1 MATTTKNT
9 SIAKFLAPLAKLG
22 KSALQKKYR
31 EAFGRPTRSDNVQ
44 HLRAAIAK
52 RLYEQAAPAAKKA
65 ENTRTTA
72 VTKAATKAAPRDE
85 RLPAVGTVLERVHGD
100 ATHLVKVL
108 DDGFEY
114 RGQRHRSLSAIAKE
128 ITGTTWNGFAFFG
141 LAKKEAAR

>member
-1 MATTTKNT
+1 MATTTKTT

-22 KSALQKKYR
+22 KTVLQKKYR
-31 EAFGRPTRSDNVQ
+31 EVFGRPTRSDNVQ

-52 RLYEQAAPAAKKA
+52 RLHEQAAPAASKKS
-65 ENTRTTA
+65 EPTKTA
-72 VTKAATKAAPRDE
+72 APTKSAPRDG
-85 RLPAVGTVLERVHGD
+85 RLPAVGKVIERVHGD

-141 LAKKEAAR
+141 LAKSEAAR

>member
-1 MATTTKNT
+1 MATKT

-22 KSALQKKYR
+22 KTALQKKYR
-31 EAFGRPTRSDNVQ
+31 EVFGRPTRSDNVQ

-52 RLYEQAAPAAKKA
+52 RLHEQASPAAKKS
-65 ENTRTTA
+65 EK
-72 VTKAATKAAPRDE
+72 TKATAPNTNATPRDA

-100 ATHLVKVL
+100 ATHLVRVVE
-108 DDGFEY
+108 DGFEY